1 MTTSPQMNYSVTS
14 FHNDSYPWVEISFE
28 GKPCVYQRD
37 EVNIEEGYLSIVFND
52 CNLFITRPI
61 TAKEITIVAD
71 NVVVLTSL
79 TATENRVHIL
89 ATNKLILLGARVH
102 GKEGFNLYS
111 KDEPFCLPIIPER
124 EDYLVKAIDDAINKQ
139 DDEEAFNLLGEI
151 HLAITEPN
159 HFDIDEEVTINY
171 RKAAEFFDIHPSRN

>member
-37 EVNIEEGYLSIVFND
+37 EVTTDDHLLIVFNN

-71 NVVVLTSL
+71 HVVVLTSL

-89 ATNKLILLGARVH
+89 ATNKLILLGARVQ

-111 KDEPFCLPIIPER
+111 KDEPLCLPIIPER

-151 HLAITEPN
+151 HLAVTDPD
-159 HFDIDEEVTINY
+159 HFDKDEEVEINY